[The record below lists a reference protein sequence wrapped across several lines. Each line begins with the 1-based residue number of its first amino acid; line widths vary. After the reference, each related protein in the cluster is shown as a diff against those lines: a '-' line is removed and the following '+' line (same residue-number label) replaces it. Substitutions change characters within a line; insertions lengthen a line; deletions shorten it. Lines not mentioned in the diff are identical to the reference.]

1 MTVIKNLGRHSLPP
15 LRRIS
20 SRDSKLQE
28 EVRKWFWDRGV
39 TQEIQLALLHSRAW
53 LVAVVVDSGAGVFLV
68 LLGVLLSGVRALLCV
83 MPGLYTIVAQT
94 GWDFSGLGDLL
105 LGFLDK
111 AEPLPFL
118 FFLFNLAASEHVAL
132 AGS

>member
-1 MTVIKNLGRHSLPP
+1 MEAEWFKHRHLGRHILPL

-39 TQEIQLALLHSRAW
+39 TQEIQLALLYLRAW
-53 LVAVVVDSGAGVFLV
+53 LVVVVVDSGSGVLLV
-68 LLGVLLSGVRALLCV
+68 LLGFLLSWVQALLCV
-83 MPGLYTIVAQT
+83 MPGLSTIVAQT
-94 GWDFSGLGDLL
+94 GLMASGLGDLL

-111 AEPLPFL
+111 AEPLPLL
-118 FFLFNLAASEHVAL
+118 FPF
-132 AGS
+132 

>member
-1 MTVIKNLGRHSLPP
+1 MLDRLIRSLALMMVIKNLGRHSLPP

-39 TQEIQLALLHSRAW
+39 TQEFQLALLHLRAW
-53 LVAVVVDSGAGVFLV
+53 LVVIVVDSGSGVLLV
-68 LLGVLLSGVRALLCV
+68 LLGVLLFWVRALLCV
-83 MPGLYTIVAQT
+83 MPGLSTIVAYA
-94 GWDFSGLGDLL
+94 GWEFSGLGDRL

-111 AEPLPFL
+111 AEPLALL
-118 FFLFNLAASEHVAL
+118 FPC
-132 AGS
+132 